1 MKNLLTTIILFII
14 AVNIAFAGVKL
25 EFKNYDEGDESN
37 SEINTAIFTPDKL
50 RIENKSKDDV
60 VTIIYNGPKEK
71 IIIIME
77 KDKTYMVMDK
87 EMLENLGKQMAGVM
101 EQMKQQ
107 LANLPEAQRKQMEKM
122 MGAQMGGI
130 DVEYKLVNTGI
141 KKKINDWNTVKYN
154 LKADEK
160 LMSEIWAAPYS
171 SVGISESDMN
181 VMKSFSNFMKD
192 MVKSVP
198 MAQKDPFSAVY
209 DEFKGVPIKTLNK
222 TSNSVSELVSVKDY
236 TPKDSDFIV
245 PSGYEEKKIPMNG
258 GR

>member
-1 MKNLLTTIILFII
+1 MAIRRRNKDKDTLLRRAHLGDIENPDDILNLARQHGISTKPLDIKGLLTCI
-14 AVNIAFAGVKL
+14 
-25 EFKNYDEGDESN
+25 
-37 SEINTAIFTPDKL
+37 
-50 RIENKSKDDV
+50 
-60 VTIIYNGPKEK
+60 
-71 IIIIME
+71 
-77 KDKTYMVMDK
+77 
-87 EMLENLGKQMAGVM
+87 
-101 EQMKQQ
+101 
-107 LANLPEAQRKQMEKM
+107 
-122 MGAQMGGI
+122 GI